1 MYPIYIYIVETRKF
15 QKNREFPSEAL
26 REVIYKHIQHRNKIC
41 NVSMVDMH
49 KFRWISPFQK
59 ILSVYGLENFESPD
73 NKNKPITYNDE
84 TNEKRVVLPMNAF
97 YQAVVKY
104 NSKLDTP
111 HLLIMSV
118 AEWKNE
124 IKHMIK
130 RWYREGRPL
139 FKRVKINDNE
149 DNKNDNNDDDDSKI
163 PYRPMF
169 DMMDDQSTKKIA
181 RLSEYAKEIAIPYLY
196 IIHLYTLINYL
207 HILRFEPQQIKF
219 NPSIKK
225 SQPSKPQLNVSEPEN
240 TISEQVNI
248 KFIYIYIYIICVS
261 L

>member
-1 MYPIYIYIVETRKF
+1 
-15 QKNREFPSEAL
+15 
-26 REVIYKHIQHRNKIC
+26 
-41 NVSMVDMH
+41 MVDMH
-49 KFRWISPFQK
+49 KFRWICPFQQ
-59 ILSVYGLENFESPD
+59 ILSLYGLENFESPD
-73 NKNKPITYNDE
+73 NNNSPIRYNDE
-84 TNEKRVVLPMNAF
+84 TNQKRVVLPMNAF

-104 NSKLDTP
+104 NPKLDTP

-130 RWYREGRPL
+130 KWYRHGRPL
-139 FKRVKINDNE
+139 FTRVKINDNNE
-149 DNKNDNNDDDDSKI
+149 DNKNDNNDDDSKI

-169 DMMDDQSTKKIA
+169 DMMDDQSTKQSA

-207 HILRFEPQQIKF
+207 HILRFEPQKIKF
-219 NPSIKK
+219 NKSQTIKK

-248 KFIYIYIYIICVS
+248 KFIYISVTHK
-261 L
+261 LL